1 MGHLLFYTIVRR
13 KNNQGEKTM
22 ALLTG
27 PTFMNGIK
35 ETFEKKI
42 SYTGENEK
50 SAPRRSLVQVYFSKR
65 DMTLTYFND
74 RFALHRGDIV

>member
-1 MGHLLFYTIVRR
+1 
-13 KNNQGEKTM
+13 M

-42 SYTGENEK
+42 SHTGENEK
-50 SAPRRSLVQVYFSKR
+50 SAPRRSLVQFFFQKE
-65 DMTLTYFND
+65 
-74 RFALHRGDIV
+74 I